1 MKNTLRLK
9 RAISVIIMIMI
20 LGISNI
26 SNAYSVGAALSS
38 GDKLVAGKNVTVTL
52 SLSSIDAGEG
62 LSSITV
68 DKINYDT
75 NVFETISAS
84 SFAGNNGWNPTY
96 STKSQGL
103 TLTNNTHVTANG
115 AAVTLTLKV
124 KEGVTAKSSIIKF
137 EGIVASAGLTT
148 GDINVGTKTLTVNAD
163 SEANGGSENTPST
176 DTSTPS
182 TTTKA
187 NTTNNTSG
195 KVTTAKKA
203 NISNLPKAGLETG
216 MVFVLVAGL
225 VVGIVFYAKYK
236 NIKKYDK

>member
-9 RAISVIIMIMI
+9 IAISVIIMIMI

-26 SNAYSVGAALSS
+26 SNAYSVGATLSS

-103 TLTNNTHVTANG
+103 TLTNNTHITANG
-115 AAVTLTLKV
+115 AAVNLTLKV
-124 KEGVTAKSSIIKF
+124 KDGVTAKSSIIKF

-163 SEANGGSENTPST
+163 SEANGGSESTPST
-176 DTSTPS
+176 GTSTPS
-182 TTTKA
+182 TTTQD
-187 NTTNNTSG
+187 TTNNQQG

-203 NISNLPKAGLETG
+203 NISQLPKAGLETG
-216 MVFVLVAGL
+216 IVFVLVAGL
-225 VVGIVFYAKYK
+225 LVGIVFYAKYK